1 MTAIAPDIITRNLN
15 PASTGL
21 DCLLIKQRNTSGWL
35 PEIPPPTRSSLP
47 SPPDAGNIGSGNAL
61 HPQKELSMSY
71 EPDDYLSRHFQA
83 SGADLNS
90 KVEELVTLAVP
101 ANSSNLPLYREM
113 LTTVTRMAQADR
125 NRWDAKIMLQT
136 LREMEQAFSALEQ
149 FKRRRKVTVFGSART
164 PADHPIYAMARELG
178 HTLARLGM
186 MVITGAGGGVMA
198 AAHEGAGLENSLGF
212 NITLPFEQ
220 NANGTVSGTAHL
232 LSFHFFF
239 LRKLF
244 FVKEAD
250 ALVLCPGGFGTLDEA
265 LEVLTLVQTG
275 KSPLVPIVLLDEPGS
290 NYWEQLLAVV
300 GIQLRDRHYILP
312 SDMHL
317 VRLVHSVEEAGE
329 EIARFYGNFHS
340 TRWFKGQFVI
350 RMCHR
355 LSDAAMQQLNRE
367 FTDLCVNGGYRQR
380 NANEQEHDEPELLN
394 LIRLAFKF
402 NGRDHGR
409 LRELVDFINLPQNWA
424 QNG

>member
-1 MTAIAPDIITRNLN
+1 MP
-15 PASTGL
+15 
-21 DCLLIKQRNTSGWL
+21 
-35 PEIPPPTRSSLP
+35 
-47 SPPDAGNIGSGNAL
+47 
-61 HPQKELSMSY
+61 Y
-71 EPDDYLSRHFQA
+71 EPDDYLSRHFQT
-83 SGADLNS
+83 GGIDLSS
-90 KVEELVTLAVP
+90 KVAELASLVVP
-101 ANSSNLPLYREM
+101 PASPNLPLYQEM
-113 LTTVTRMAQADR
+113 LTTVVRMAQADR

-136 LREMEQAFSALEQ
+136 LREMELAFSALEQ

-164 PADHPIYAMARELG
+164 PTDHPTYRLARELG
-178 HTLARLGM
+178 QTLARLNL
-186 MVITGAGGGVMA
+186 MVITGAGGGIMA

-220 NANGTVSGTAHL
+220 GANATVQGSGNL

-290 NYWEQLLAVV
+290 NYWEEALRYIREQLLE
-300 GIQLRDRHYILP
+300 RHYILA

-317 VRLVHSVEEAGE
+317 MRVAHSAEEAGQ
-329 EIARFYGNFHS
+329 EIARFYRNFHS
-340 TRWFKGQFVI
+340 TRWLKGSFLI
-350 RMCHR
+350 RMNHP
-355 LSDAAMQQLNRE
+355 LNAAALKTLDKE
-367 FTDLCVNGGYRQR
+367 FADLCLSGGYVQQDYC
-380 NANEQEHDEPELLN
+380 AAESDEPEFCELT
-394 LIRLAFKF
+394 RLAFHF
-402 NGRDHGR
+402 NARDHGR